1 MRREAPRFRPEDQE
15 IAMMDRCAS
24 VRDGCVG
31 AEGVQSG
38 PGDRCPQK
46 GIKALMVTNIH
57 LLPVIQPC
65 PLEMLVIGLESQ
77 RVDEVETQFRRAA
90 KPGDVP
96 RVGRDLRLVKDNVK
110 AGVFDDLHHTVS

>member
-1 MRREAPRFRPEDQE
+1 MRWEAPRFRPEDQE
-15 IAMMDRCAS
+15 IAMVDRRAS
-24 VRDGCVG
+24 VGDGGVG

-38 PGDRCPQK
+38 PRAQSFQK

-96 RVGRDLRLVKDNVK
+96 RVGRNFGLVEDNVK
-110 AGVFDDLHHTVS
+110 ARVFDDLHHTVS